1 MQTNS
6 ESVSSTSTSSQVLAS
21 KIKTSTPKV
30 GSQLFSSNLHYQELV
45 VRHQTIYIYYFHQS
59 HDIAHCWLSQSEIVK
74 MYADLRKPK
83 TDKTKQV
90 NVVAAKL

>member
-1 MQTNS
+1 MFEDLVKWHQKEMCTFTFSCSLCTQREIMQTNS

-59 HDIAHCWLSQSEIVK
+59 HDIAHC
-74 MYADLRKPK
+74 
-83 TDKTKQV
+83 
-90 NVVAAKL
+90 